1 MVLFGNQIIGIP
13 IIGGQMTDEAIQQA
27 TLELKVL
34 ISIAWKAS
42 IIATEQWLAREGY
55 DLTGLQAAVLR
66 TVVHEGS
73 STISE
78 LSKRFSIDPST
89 LVPTVDAVERKGMLI
104 RQRDPNDRRRVL
116 LFPTDEGKKLAMRL
130 PHIVDD
136 DPLLVGLS
144 ALGEGDTKQL
154 LHLLFQLISAMP
166 EGEDWLKHAH
176 SRLLASGLKE
186 ENLICKQFIPHRP

>member
-1 MVLFGNQIIGIP
+1 
-13 IIGGQMTDEAIQQA
+13 MTDEKLQHP

-34 ISIAWKAS
+34 LSIAWKAS

-55 DLTGLQAAVLR
+55 DLTSLQAGLLR
-66 TVVHEGS
+66 TLSHEGS

-89 LVPTVDAVERKGMLI
+89 LVPTVDAVERKGFLV

-116 LFPTDEGKKLAMRL
+116 LSLTDEGKTLATRL

-136 DPLLVGLS
+136 DPLLIGLS
-144 ALGEGDTKQL
+144 VLGEGDMKQL
-154 LHLLFQLISAMP
+154 LNLLFQLVSAMP
-166 EGEDWLKHAH
+166 EGDNWLKHAH
-176 SRLLASGLKE
+176 SRLLACGLKE
-186 ENLICKQFIPHRP
+186 ENFICKQFIPRHP